1 MEGNAESGNLPTHI
15 AFPGPASEHMT
26 SSSSSHSQT
35 ESEGTILLQ
44 LLEFKTHLLEV
55 VEELHIR
62 RDAEARFEDQI
73 NKLVLEKQE
82 LDWEKESLQHLNETV
97 AKQHAESLTA
107 AKKEFQAKLRHI
119 EEERGKFQ
127 VNAELKEKEIINL
140 KEELKSLQLL
150 KYNLEKKSSELEQ
163 KLALQSRTKDS
174 HLNQLGEIEKR
185 FSALS
190 RQCAMVKKAH
200 EQLQQNADEAMRIN
214 RKLTFANQKQD
225 ATIVS
230 LKKELD
236 EVNNRLIKVKVT
248 SVRYEK
254 THSQA
259 ETQQQVQ
266 ELQQRL
272 IMEKEINRKLE
283 KETLAERAEKQ
294 EMLRSLQRTQE
305 LLLRQTQTVR
315 RVETEL
321 QTQTENFQALQHK
334 HEVMREQSKAM
345 QDRLA
350 QLTESFTAS
359 KTSWDKEK
367 AMFLDQIKTEQD
379 DRQAVRKDHE
389 DLQQKHAELCK
400 KLLVQ
405 NTDEEV
411 EMFSAEVG
419 DKGGIPCESI
429 PSSERPDPSL
439 SLQNLVSPEENEED
453 HQKETKT
460 ADAATTTGEEM
471 PDEQPQSPPT
481 TTKDNTL
488 SQNNDSDPSGEA
500 STKNNI
506 VNNWDTDERNQSS
519 NLISNDLKD
528 ADALQRMVNFPSA
541 SSLKSESPDKLASL
555 QANEERDKEFTEN
568 EEKLNIE
575 EGGCSLSLREKED
588 IQDEDVKNESSGDK
602 QMLDNRSVCLA
613 TEPQR
618 HQNSETQGI
627 DKPDGDIMNE
637 VERRGQTAQH
647 TPDPKIAAQ
656 AGADMTEDTVA
667 LQVSDPQDAEPPVCE
682 PSETPPQKVTDSDC
696 RHFNEADGEEHL
708 VSTDEQQN
716 SVLQEEQAL
725 HHHVVQ
731 PSCQD
736 SQLLQNLSVYQENPQ
751 RKAADFPTECPV
763 TSTDLTSHPNV
774 TPLSVQSPIE
784 MNETQTEAR
793 DSSDTDFIV
802 KHVDEAQVDQKFE
815 FVKKN
820 QFLSPPED
828 AKQGKTCENSICT
841 TVNTTIRTSCS
852 AEETALQDPE
862 EETKR
867 YEEQMTNDTP
877 KDTGEAVKKESQLKV
892 FINSSQESN
901 KSLKINDSSV
911 KAYKSLFDW
920 NNTQRKTLGSQEKP
934 EMHHFRQGSFFS
946 GLNSSGFDEI
956 QARQPVSAS
965 LFIKSRQNKVPLVM
979 LRASDLFSASSA
991 DADISRK
998 RHEREWEAKGR
1009 ICSQSPAGETMRN
1022 ASISHLQ
1029 ELSETAGKHSLQ
1041 IMPECSRTST
1051 SAAGLSSGPKW
1062 DPSFPLEV
1070 ENQQTLLREQVS
1082 KIERFLNKERLSAS
1096 KRQRTDK

>member
-1 MEGNAESGNLPTHI
+1 MEGNAESGSLHTHI
-15 AFPGPASEHMT
+15 AFPGPASEQMLF
-26 SSSSSHSQT
+26 SSSSHSQT

-73 NKLVLEKQE
+73 SKLVLEKQE
-82 LDWEKESLQHLNETV
+82 LEWEKESLQRLNETV
-97 AKQHAESLTA
+97 TKQHTESLTA

-127 VNAELKEKEIINL
+127 VSTELKEKEINNL

-174 HLNQLGEIEKR
+174 HLNQLGEVEKR
-185 FSALS
+185 FSSLS

-214 RKLTFANQKQD
+214 RKLTFANQKQE

-230 LKKELD
+230 LKK
-236 EVNNRLIKVKVT
+236 
-248 SVRYEK
+248 
-254 THSQA
+254 
-259 ETQQQVQ
+259 
-266 ELQQRL
+266 
-272 IMEKEINRKLE
+272 
-283 KETLAERAEKQ
+283 

-315 RVETEL
+315 RVEMKL
-321 QTQTENFQALQHK
+321 QTQTEKFQALQHK
-334 HEVMREQSKAM
+334 HEVTWEQSKAL

-367 AMFLDQIKTEQD
+367 AMFLDQIKTEQE
-379 DRQAVRKDHE
+379 DRQAVRKAHE
-389 DLQQKHAELCK
+389 DLQQKHAELSK
-400 KLLVQ
+400 KLMVQ
-405 NTDEEV
+405 HTDEE
-411 EMFSAEVG
+411 EMYSAEVD
-419 DKGGIPCESI
+419 DKGEIPCESI
-429 PSSERPDPSL
+429 PCSEQPDLS
-439 SLQNLVSPEENEED
+439 SLQNLVSTEENEKEP
-453 HQKETKT
+453 QKETEA

-471 PDEQPQSPPT
+471 PDEQPHSPPT

-488 SQNNDSDPSGEA
+488 SQSTDPGPSGEA
-500 STKNNI
+500 STANNV
-506 VNNWDTDERNQSS
+506 VNSCDTEERNQSS
-519 NLISNDLKD
+519 NFISNDLKD
-528 ADALQRMVNFPSA
+528 ADALQRNVNFPTA
-541 SSLKSESPDKLASL
+541 SSLNCGSPDKLANL
-555 QANEERDKEFTEN
+555 QTNEEHDKEF
-568 EEKLNIE
+568 EEKE
-575 EGGCSLSLREKED
+575 EKHNKEQEGCSLNLQDKED
-588 IQDEDVKNESSGDK
+588 IQDESGGDK
-602 QMLDNRSVCLA
+602 QILDNSSVCLA
-613 TEPQR
+613 TEPHG

-627 DKPDGDIMNE
+627 DKPDGGIMNE

-656 AGADMTEDTVA
+656 ADADMTEDTAA
-667 LQVSDPQDAEPPVCE
+667 LQVSDPEDAEPPVCE
-682 PSETPPQKVTDSDC
+682 PSQTPSLKVTVSDC
-696 RHFNEADGEEHL
+696 CQFNEADRKEHL

-725 HHHVVQ
+725 HHDVVQ
-731 PSCQD
+731 TSCQD
-736 SQLLQNLSVYQENPQ
+736 SQLLQNLSVNQENPQ
-751 RKAADFPTECPV
+751 RKATDFPTKCPD
-763 TSTDLTSHPNV
+763 TSTDLTSHLNI
-774 TPLSVQSPIE
+774 TPLSVHSPME
-784 MNETQTEAR
+784 MNESQTEAR
-793 DSSDTDFIV
+793 DSSDPDSIV
-802 KHVDEAQVDQKFE
+802 KHVDEKQVDQKCE
-815 FVKKN
+815 FVEMN
-820 QFLSPPED
+820 QLQSPSED
-828 AKQGKTCENSICT
+828 AKGHLNVKTCENSICT
-841 TVNTTIRTSCS
+841 TVNTNIRTSCS
-852 AEETALQDPE
+852 AEETAPYDPE

-867 YEEQMTNDTP
+867 YQEQMTNDTP
-877 KDTGEAVKKESQLKV
+877 RDTGEAVKKLKAS
-892 FINSSQESN
+892 INSSHESN

-911 KAYKSLFDW
+911 ADVKTYKSLFDW
-920 NNTQRKTLGSQEKP
+920 NNSQRKALGSREKP
-934 EMHHFRQGSFFS
+934 DLHPFRQGGFFS
-946 GLNSSGFDEI
+946 GLNSSGSDEI
-956 QARQPVSAS
+956 QARQAVSAS

-1009 ICSQSPAGETMRN
+1009 ICSESPAGETARK

-1029 ELSETAGKHSLQ
+1029 DVSGTAGKQSLQ
-1041 IMPECSRTST
+1041 NISECSRTST
-1051 SAAGLSSGPKW
+1051 SAAGLSSGPQW
-1062 DPSFPLEV
+1062 DPSFPPEM

-1082 KIERFLNKERLSAS
+1082 KIERFLNKERLSTS